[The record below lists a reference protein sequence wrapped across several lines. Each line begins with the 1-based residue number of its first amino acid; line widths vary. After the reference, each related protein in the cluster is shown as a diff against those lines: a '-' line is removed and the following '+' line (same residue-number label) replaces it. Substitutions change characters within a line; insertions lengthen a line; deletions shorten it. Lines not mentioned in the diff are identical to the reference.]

1 MTFKKRISMAERDR
15 GPNTMMSHGIK
26 HEIIEST
33 ISLIATKGSWSIS
46 VQEIADACKTT
57 PASLYTYFASK
68 NEIFEDAKEEMAKRF
83 DAVISLPIPERI
95 PEEMK
100 IRMISFYILDFVT
113 KNKWAADFID
123 PFSGYSS
130 TKKLMD
136 RVSVLLKKNKL
147 SKDEL
152 EYRIYRFL
160 AGIHFKIKYR
170 FMRNET
176 PVEADIDDLSRFMS
190 YTET

>member
-1 MTFKKRISMAERDR
+1 MVERDR
-15 GPNTMMSHGIK
+15 GTKTIMSHGIK
-26 HEIIEST
+26 NEIIENT
-33 ISLIATKGSWSIS
+33 IVLIATKGSWSIS

-57 PASLYTYFASK
+57 PASLYTYFGSK
-68 NEIFEDAKEEMAKRF
+68 KEIFEEAREEMEKRF
-83 DAVISLPIPERI
+83 DSVISLPIPEKI

-113 KNKWAADFID
+113 RNKWASEFID
-123 PFSGYSS
+123 PFSSYAA
-130 TKKLMD
+130 TKKLMG
-136 RVSVLLKKNKL
+136 RVRVLLKKNKL

-170 FMRNET
+170 FMRNEV
-176 PVEADIDDLSRFMS
+176 PVEADIDDISKFMLYS
-190 YTET
+190 EV